1 MALVEYL
8 YVDERRLDT
17 YFEQISSPVT
27 YDKVPVWEA
36 SLTITSP
43 GAKGTQQRFARPYTT
58 HEKITKFTE
67 YLEGEGLVAFGRG
80 SGEGLGPLIGRR
92 KDNKLFRIETCQ
104 AKRVFIPPDH
114 GQPPDVGALNIWISA
129 VPRTRQDIERHIDR
143 LKTEGPDLS
152 GPAAPGNLYLLE
164 DDRRPDEQHYHVRS
178 AYSAL
183 SLMIENNFA
192 ANMDYGT
199 VDPGNQRGYFEG
211 LINPHD
217 DFLNPQALPEATD
230 LQIQFLRDFLFD
242 PTLALADIGAQI
254 GPERKIRT
262 LYRVRGYF
270 PEEETF
276 NTIRRWEIS
285 TFGYPIFIA
294 EDTDPV

>member
-17 YFEQISSPVT
+17 YFEQISSPVA

-43 GAKGTQQRFARPYTT
+43 GAKGSQQRFARPYTT
-58 HEKITKFTE
+58 HEKITKLTE
-67 YLEGEGLVAFGRG
+67 HLEEEGQVSFGRA
-80 SGEGLGPLIGRR
+80 SGKGLGPLIGRR
-92 KDNKLFRIETCQ
+92 KDSKLFRIETCQ

-114 GQPPDVGALNIWISA
+114 GQPPDVGALNFWVSA
-129 VPRTRQDIERHIDR
+129 VPRTPEDIARHFDR
-143 LKTEGPDLS
+143 LKTEGIRIS
-152 GPAAPGNLYLLE
+152 ETAASGNLYLLE

-183 SLMIENNFA
+183 SLMIEKNFA
-192 ANMDYGT
+192 TNMDSGT
-199 VDPGNQRGYFEG
+199 PDPRKQRGYLEG
-211 LINPHD
+211 LMLPHD
-217 DFLNPQALPEATD
+217 DVLNAANLAAASE
-230 LQIQFLRDFLFD
+230 LQKQFLRDFMFD
-242 PTLALADIGAQI
+242 PALALEGIGAHI

-276 NTIRRWEIS
+276 NTIYRWEIS

-294 EDTDPV
+294 EAEDPV